1 MGSES
6 RAGNG
11 VQSVSTPNY
20 GDGFSEN
27 EAAATENT
35 PLLPS
40 EGSSQTLRDPSL
52 SAAERQQ
59 EPPEDDDVAAHSV
72 TPIRAVCITLSMWC
86 LIFLQASNMSGM
98 TMTQSTVAADLDA
111 YEEAMWFT
119 SAYLITTSSCAPLVG
134 RLSTIFTPGI
144 MILFS
149 SFFFAVGAI
158 VASQAHSFAVFI
170 LGRCLVGVGGAGVM
184 TLSLI
189 LVLQLTTKKRRG
201 LFVGMVNAG
210 FTIGLS
216 TGAVVFGALLPVM
229 GWRALFWVQSPI
241 AILAGIGV
249 FLSIPAFATSSHMK
263 DKTTLQKLAGID
275 YAGAGLLV
283 SSTTPPS
290 RELIAN
296 GTLRRPRWFSSSM
309 VFQGPSKSCRS
320 FSHYLFSSCFSA
332 TSTSSPRIPSSR

>member
-1 MGSES
+1 MGSVPGV
-6 RAGNG
+6 RNG
-11 VQSVSTPNY
+11 VPGVATPNY
-20 GDGFSEN
+20 DDSFSEN
-27 EAAATENT
+27 EATATENT

-40 EGSSQTLRDPSL
+40 EVSSQTLQDPSL
-52 SAAERQQ
+52 SATERQE
-59 EPPEDDDVAAHSV
+59 EPGEEDDVAAHSV
-72 TPIRAVCITLSMWC
+72 TPIRALCIILSMWC

-170 LGRCLVGVGGAGVM
+170 VGRCLIGVGGAGVM

-216 TGAVVFGALLPVM
+216 TGAVVFGALLPAM
-229 GWRALFWVQSPI
+229 GWRALFWVQSPL
-241 AILAGIGV
+241 AIVAGIGV
-249 FLSIPAFATSSHMK
+249 YLSIPIFAASSHAK

-275 YAGAGLLV
+275 YAGAVLLV
-283 SSTTPPS
+283 SVLS
-290 RELIAN
+290 L
-296 GTLRRPRWFSSSM
+296 L
-309 VFQGPSKSCRS
+309 
-320 FSHYLFSSCFSA
+320 
-332 TSTSSPRIPSSR
+332 